1 MKKEKQKTLLQ
12 PALVASALSDETVPP
27 PPPRNKLGAG
37 INLSKDE
44 VTNDRSES
52 SESSESSDSETNIAS
67 SPTDSV
73 ESKQREVNR
82 IKRIFEKY
90 KYTHKLQKT
99 LNKTNPSTGN
109 TLNQLYNNTLS
120 WMKAHHY
127 YDNSW
132 LPWRDSA
139 YQEAEKIKIHL
150 SKPFSPA
157 HYKNKKSKSQRQ
169 SFVNS
174 LQTILQ
180 NLYEYLKTVH
190 KTSNSGG
197 IKIIWKLLEE
207 AKKTSSNGNGSKT
220 LFFKDAHII
229 FNLIQD
235 EAIQRTSF
243 RSALHRKWHNYRFG
257 DLGFFAL
264 KKGRDNKINGL
275 YNMLAKTN
283 LFAASSDSSGS
294 VNTLKDLNDH
304 LENLLPSSDNEENY
318 TLHS

>member
-1 MKKEKQKTLLQ
+1 MKKEKQKTPLQ
-12 PALVASALSDETVPP
+12 PSPTLVASALSDETVPP
-27 PPPRNKLGAG
+27 PPPRNKPDAEM
-37 INLSKDE
+37 NFNKDE
-44 VTNDRSES
+44 VTSDT
-52 SESSESSDSETNIAS
+52 SESSDLEKNIDSFA
-67 SPTDSV
+67 TDS
-73 ESKQREVNR
+73 EENEQQEVNR
-82 IKRIFEKY
+82 IKGIFEKY

-99 LNKTNPSTGN
+99 LNKTNPSPGN
-109 TLNQLYNNTLS
+109 TLNQLYNTTLS

-132 LPWRDSA
+132 LPWRDGA

-157 HYKNKKSKSQRQ
+157 HYNNKKPKSQRQ
-169 SFVNS
+169 SSVNN

-180 NLYEYLKTVH
+180 NLYKYLETVH

-207 AKKTSSNGNGSKT
+207 AKKTSSNGNNSKT

-243 RSALHRKWHNYRFG
+243 RSALHRKWHNCRFG
-257 DLGFFAL
+257 DFGFFAL

-294 VNTLKDLNDH
+294 VNTLKELNEH
-304 LENLLPSSDNEENY
+304 LENLSPSSDNEENY
-318 TLHS
+318 MLHN